1 MSSSVTVSDVARAV
15 LELPTNL
22 LHRGK
27 LLCARS
33 SESVAGFALAQA
45 LETNSLLSRDN
56 ALCVRDSYTVR
67 RESHANG
74 DAVGGDY
81 AGRTMKGGAA
91 ARPVKVSM

>member
-1 MSSSVTVSDVARAV
+1 MSQDV

-27 LLCARS
+27 LCLCMLCARS
-33 SESVAGFALAQA
+33 PESVAGFALAQA
-45 LETNSLLSRDN
+45 LDTNSLLSRDN

-67 RESHANG
+67 QESHANG